1 MSKDKRVQTNLMTEG
16 SVWKSILFFS
26 VPLILGNLLQQ
37 MYNTVDSIIVGNC
50 VGDSALAA
58 VGSSSSL
65 IYLLI
70 AFSQGASVGAGIVV
84 SQFLGAEERE
94 NVQDAVHTALAVS
107 VLLGIVLTAAGIL
120 FTPQLLAWMK
130 TPSDVMEES
139 VLYLKI
145 YSGGLIFNII
155 YNMAA
160 GILNAVGNSKRSLLY
175 LAAAS
180 VVNIGLDLLLI
191 SGLKMGV
198 SGAALATDISQAVSC
213 VLALVFLMRVQSD
226 YRVSL
231 RRIRFKK
238 AMVVK
243 IVRIGLPAGIQ
254 NMVISLSNVI
264 MQSGINSFGK
274 KAMAGFGAYMKIDG
288 VNILP
293 VLSFSMAV
301 TTFVG
306 QNFGAGNKER
316 MKKGM
321 WVTLVMG
328 LIYTIVTGVLLLV
341 FASQI
346 VGLFNK
352 DAQVIRYGVLATRYF
367 CPFYF
372 ILSILHGLAGT
383 VRGTGR
389 TIPPMVI
396 LLASLCIFR
405 IAAMKII
412 VPHFDTIDSIYI
424 LYPISW
430 LIGAVLMVLYVWKGK
445 WQEHL

>member
-213 VLALVFLMRVQSD
+213 VLSLVFLMRVQAD

-288 VNILP
+288 FNILP

>member
-213 VLALVFLMRVQSD
+213 VLSLVFLMRVQAD

-274 KAMAGFGAYMKIDG
+274 KAMAGFSAYMKIDG
-288 VNILP
+288 FNILP

-328 LIYTIVTGVLLLV
+328 LIYTIVTGVLLLA

-430 LIGAVLMVLYVWKGK
+430 LIGAVLMVLYIWKGK

>member
-213 VLALVFLMRVQSD
+213 VLSLVFLMRVQSD

-288 VNILP
+288 FNILP

-445 WQEHL
+445 WQENL

>member
-213 VLALVFLMRVQSD
+213 VLSLVFLMRVQSD

-288 VNILP
+288 FNILP

-445 WQEHL
+445 WQDNL

>member
-107 VLLGIVLTAAGIL
+107 VLFGIVLTAAGIL

-213 VLALVFLMRVQSD
+213 VLSLVFLMRVQAD

-274 KAMAGFGAYMKIDG
+274 KAMAGFSAYMKIDG
-288 VNILP
+288 FNILP

-328 LIYTIVTGVLLLV
+328 LIYTIVTGVLLLA

>member
-1 MSKDKRVQTNLMTEG
+1 
-16 SVWKSILFFS
+16 
-26 VPLILGNLLQQ
+26 
-37 MYNTVDSIIVGNC
+37 
-50 VGDSALAA
+50 
-58 VGSSSSL
+58 
-65 IYLLI
+65 
-70 AFSQGASVGAGIVV
+70 
-84 SQFLGAEERE
+84 
-94 NVQDAVHTALAVS
+94 
-107 VLLGIVLTAAGIL
+107 
-120 FTPQLLAWMK
+120 MK

-213 VLALVFLMRVQSD
+213 VLSLVFLMRVQAD

-274 KAMAGFGAYMKIDG
+274 KAMAGFSAYMKIDG
-288 VNILP
+288 FNILP

-328 LIYTIVTGVLLLV
+328 LIYTIVTGVLLLA

>member
-213 VLALVFLMRVQSD
+213 VLSLVFLMRVQAD

-274 KAMAGFGAYMKIDG
+274 KAMAGFSAYMKIDG
-288 VNILP
+288 FNILP

-328 LIYTIVTGVLLLV
+328 LIYTIVTGVLLLA

-367 CPFYF
+367 CPFSF

>member
-213 VLALVFLMRVQSD
+213 VLALAFLMRVQSD

-288 VNILP
+288 FNILP

>member
-372 ILSILHGLAGT
+372 ILSILHGLAGS

>member
-1 MSKDKRVQTNLMTEG
+1 MSKDKRVHTNLMTEG

-288 VNILP
+288 FNILP

>member
-107 VLLGIVLTAAGIL
+107 VLLGIVLTVAGIL

>member
-107 VLLGIVLTAAGIL
+107 VLFGIVLTAAGIL

-213 VLALVFLMRVQSD
+213 VLSLVFLMRVQAD

-288 VNILP
+288 FNILP

>member
-1 MSKDKRVQTNLMTEG
+1 MRAFACISD
-16 SVWKSILFFS
+16 
-26 VPLILGNLLQQ
+26 
-37 MYNTVDSIIVGNC
+37 
-50 VGDSALAA
+50 A
-58 VGSSSSL
+58 SS
-65 IYLLI
+65 
-70 AFSQGASVGAGIVV
+70 G
-84 SQFLGAEERE
+84 
-94 NVQDAVHTALAVS
+94 
-107 VLLGIVLTAAGIL
+107 
-120 FTPQLLAWMK
+120 
-130 TPSDVMEES
+130 
-139 VLYLKI
+139 
-145 YSGGLIFNII
+145 
-155 YNMAA
+155 
-160 GILNAVGNSKRSLLY
+160 
-175 LAAAS
+175 
-180 VVNIGLDLLLI
+180 
-191 SGLKMGV
+191 
-198 SGAALATDISQAVSC
+198 
-213 VLALVFLMRVQSD
+213 D

-274 KAMAGFGAYMKIDG
+274 KAMAGFSAYMKIDG
-288 VNILP
+288 FNILP

-328 LIYTIVTGVLLLV
+328 LIYTIVTGVLLLA

-383 VRGTGR
+383 VRGTEGR
-389 TIPPMVI
+389 
-396 LLASLCIFR
+396 FR
-405 IAAMKII
+405 R
-412 VPHFDTIDSIYI
+412 
-424 LYPISW
+424 W
-430 LIGAVLMVLYVWKGK
+430 LFCLRRCVFLEL
-445 WQEHL
+445 QL

>member
-213 VLALVFLMRVQSD
+213 VLSLVFLMRVQAD

-274 KAMAGFGAYMKIDG
+274 KAMAGFSAYMKIDG
-288 VNILP
+288 FNILP

-328 LIYTIVTGVLLLV
+328 LIYTIVTGVLLLA

-405 IAAMKII
+405 IAAMNII

>member
-213 VLALVFLMRVQSD
+213 VLSLVFLMRVQAD

-274 KAMAGFGAYMKIDG
+274 KAMAGFSAYMKIDG
-288 VNILP
+288 FNILP

-328 LIYTIVTGVLLLV
+328 LIYTIVTGVLLLA

>member
-213 VLALVFLMRVQSD
+213 VLSLVFLMRVQAD

-274 KAMAGFGAYMKIDG
+274 KAMAGFSAYMKIDG
-288 VNILP
+288 FNILP

>member
-231 RRIRFKK
+231 RWIRFKK

-288 VNILP
+288 FNILP